1 MRARKFI
8 TVIIQHISF
17 ENLHVRRDDDGTMG
31 FDVYNTHTMVDA
43 VAATACRWG
52 RAYFFGDG
60 GGQYKLSKMPPPSV
74 ATITPKLH
82 DVGIW
87 MW

>member
-1 MRARKFI
+1 
-8 TVIIQHISF
+8 
-17 ENLHVRRDDDGTMG
+17 MG
-31 FDVYNTHTMVDA
+31 FDVYNTHTMV
-43 VAATACRWG
+43 G
-52 RAYFFGDG
+52 AYFFCG

>member
-8 TVIIQHISF
+8 TVTFPSSEF
-17 ENLHVRRDDDGTMG
+17 TRRDDDGTMG
-31 FDVYNTHTMVDA
+31 FDVYNTHTMV
-43 VAATACRWG
+43 G
-52 RAYFFGDG
+52 AYFFCG